1 MKVSVYCRLFAVI
14 IIAYSRMLLTWI
26 AIIVAIDAV
35 GSSISLVI
43 ICRQREREQERERK
57 RDHIMKFLLICPSNN
72 D

>member
-43 ICRQREREQERERK
+43 ICRQKERERERK